1 MAIILFDNNE
11 RQKLYPLT
19 LTRAVADIQ
28 TGVYTFKERW
38 QLLSNQSVYICTQ
51 PYLQCLYEAVPLG
64 THTWID
70 ASAIINDERTVQQ
83 ILSLNEGAA
92 VFDSKGFIAA
102 KLTIENIAEFLHS
115 PDAFVSKI
123 YQVQDV
129 KRLKYLHEIFQ
140 HNHAAIERDFLL
152 ATKDKTSAKLSSTNN
167 VLAAEKIFIEEDVQ
181 AEFVTIN
188 ATTGPVYIAKNA
200 VLMEGSL
207 IRGPFVLGENAV
219 LKMGSKIYGATTISH
234 DCTCGGEIKNVVMHA
249 YSNKA
254 HEGYLGDSVIGSWCN
269 LGAGTSNSNV
279 KNTASNVKLWND
291 YENDFIK
298 AGLKCGLIMGDYS
311 RTAINTSV
319 NTGTVAGVCCN
330 IFGEGL
336 SPKVIESFSWG
347 MHPSEKYE
355 LEKALNDIDN
365 WKKMKHQLLSNE
377 EREVLQYIFE
387 QFSK

>member
-1 MAIILFDNNE
+1 MH
-11 RQKLYPLT
+11 
-19 LTRAVADIQ
+19 
-28 TGVYTFKERW
+28 
-38 QLLSNQSVYICTQ
+38 ICTT
-51 PYLQCLYEAVPLG
+51 PYLQSLYESVPPG
-64 THTWID
+64 SHIWID
-70 ASAIINDERTVQQ
+70 ASVIIHDERTIQQ
-83 ILSLNEGAA
+83 IVLLTEGAA
-92 VFDSKGFIAA
+92 VFDRKGFIAA
-102 KLTIENIAEFLHS
+102 KLTIKNIADFLDS

-129 KRLKYLHEIFQ
+129 KRLKYAHEIFQ
-140 HNHAAIERDFLL
+140 HNDTAIKKDFLL

-167 VLAAEKIFIEEDVQ
+167 IIAPENIFIEEEVY

-188 ATTGPVYIAKNA
+188 ASTGPVYIAKNA
-200 VLMEGSL
+200 VLMEGSM
-207 IRGPFVLGENAV
+207 IRGPFVLGENAI
-219 LKMGSKIYGATTISH
+219 LKMGSKIYGATTISN

-254 HEGYLGDSVIGSWCN
+254 HDGYLGDSVIGSWCN

-279 KNTASNVKLWND
+279 KNTAANVKLWND
-291 YENDFIK
+291 FEKRFMEI
-298 AGLKCGLIMGDYS
+298 GLKCGLIMGDYS
-311 RTAINTSV
+311 RTAINTSI

-347 MHPSEKYE
+347 MHQSKKYDF
-355 LEKALNDIDN
+355 EKALNDIDN

-387 QFSK
+387 QFSKKSL